1 MTNTIDF
8 KILGNKE
15 LHQLLFFIIITKIEK
30 KKVFSF
36 CLKFRGEMLGL
47 NANR

>member
-8 KILGNKE
+8 KILRIIRITSTT
-15 LHQLLFFIIITKIEK
+15 FFIIITKIEK
-30 KKVFSF
+30 KSVSC